1 MGQNRLGTSAPGY
14 EETKRCMGLMPQA
27 MGETN
32 VKDGPK
38 HRRIYLE
45 LRESLSTG
53 TYDQGGK
60 LPSESELVKQFGAS
74 RPTVRRALAQLESE
88 GFVEKRMGSGTVVKN
103 RNARKSFVFGLLIPE
118 LGMTEIFEPICQG
131 MSQGHFG
138 GQHELLWGPT
148 SIPDGSKEAQAENLC
163 RYYIERKVSGVFF
176 APMELFAGRDEVNLS
191 IARALDE
198 ANIPIVLLD
207 RDLCLY
213 PERSKYDLVGIDN
226 RRAGYV
232 LTEHLLLSGA
242 RRVAFF
248 ARPFSA
254 HTVDARMDGYRGALH
269 AHLGISAPDLAQWIE
284 PSEVDAVREFLDRN
298 QPDAIVCANDYT
310 AAQLLTTLNR
320 IGVQVPSQIRVAGM
334 DDVKYA
340 QLLQS
345 PLTTIHQPC
354 LEIGSAALLAMFD
367 RIAHPGLPSREFLLD
382 FRLVVRNS
390 TAPDH
395 HVQFRSRKPRHA
407 TEFHGHSTE
416 SKGAIP

>member
-138 GQHELLWGPT
+138 GQHELLRGLNVDPGRVQGSPGGKFMQVLYRAKGVW
-148 SIPDGSKEAQAENLC
+148 SFLCSDG
-163 RYYIERKVSGVFF
+163 
-176 APMELFAGRDEVNLS
+176 
-191 IARALDE
+191 
-198 ANIPIVLLD
+198 
-207 RDLCLY
+207 
-213 PERSKYDLVGIDN
+213 
-226 RRAGYV
+226 
-232 LTEHLLLSGA
+232 
-242 RRVAFF
+242 AFC
-248 ARPFSA
+248 
-254 HTVDARMDGYRGALH
+254 G
-269 AHLGISAPDLAQWIE
+269 
-284 PSEVDAVREFLDRN
+284 
-298 QPDAIVCANDYT
+298 
-310 AAQLLTTLNR
+310 
-320 IGVQVPSQIRVAGM
+320 
-334 DDVKYA
+334 
-340 QLLQS
+340 
-345 PLTTIHQPC
+345 
-354 LEIGSAALLAMFD
+354 
-367 RIAHPGLPSREFLLD
+367 
-382 FRLVVRNS
+382 
-390 TAPDH
+390 
-395 HVQFRSRKPRHA
+395 
-407 TEFHGHSTE
+407 
-416 SKGAIP
+416 KG